1 MIKMEKRNYIFCVFS
16 GEFKWS
22 WKKLKSRDKLDWVW
36 FYDYSRLIWDILS
49 EMDYWQIQKLRLEIY
64 HRYKHYI
71 NFTRC
76 SWLENWIEW
85 EICIDW
91 YKVSSW
97 IFKIP
102 VSIFATILP
111 RKIRNKYFNYDYFYE
126 KYMLKTDFIYY
137 L

>member
-1 MIKMEKRNYIFCVFS
+1 MKKKNYIFCVFS

-22 WKKLKSRDKLDWVW
+22 WKKLNSRDKLDWVW
-36 FYDYSRLIWDILS
+36 FYDYSKLIGEILS
-49 EMDYWQIQKLRLEIY
+49 EMEYSQIQRLRLSIY
-64 HRYKHYI
+64 NEYKHYI

-76 SWLENWIEW
+76 SWVENWIDW
-85 EICIDW
+85 SLFIDW

-102 VSIFATILP
+102 VSKFAIMLP
-111 RKIRNKYFNYDYFYE
+111 RKIRNKYFNYDRFYE
-126 KYMLKTDFIYY
+126 KYIFKTDFIYY